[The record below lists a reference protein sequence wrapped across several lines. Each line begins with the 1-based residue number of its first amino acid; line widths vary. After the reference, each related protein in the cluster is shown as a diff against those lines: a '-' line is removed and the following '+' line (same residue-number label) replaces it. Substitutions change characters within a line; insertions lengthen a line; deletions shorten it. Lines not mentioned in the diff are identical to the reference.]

1 MDYVG
6 DVMKLSQRLQYI
18 MEQIPAGS
26 RLADIGSDHGLLPV
40 AAVRSGRVPQ
50 AVAGEV
56 NDGPLRAAQKQV
68 AEAGLTDRIAVR
80 KGDGLAVIK
89 VDEVDVITIAGMGGA
104 LIATILEQGKD
115 KLVSVKQL
123 VLQPNVGEDILR
135 RWLIE
140 HQWVLTSEHIM
151 EEDGKIYEIL
161 TAVPDSVS
169 PLKQDALYQPWKIP
183 DSSLVLTP
191 DLLMQLGP
199 LLVKAPNEI
208 FFYKWKLEIR
218 KLEDVLAQVARS
230 DQESAQ
236 HKREQLRKQIE
247 QLEEVLA
254 CLPKDR
260 Q

>member
-56 NDGPLRAAQKQV
+56 NDGPLCAAQKQV
-68 AEAGLTDRIAVR
+68 AEAGLADRIMVR

-89 VDEVDVITIAGMGGA
+89 AHEVDVITIAGMGGA
-104 LIATILEQGKD
+104 LITSILEQGKD
-115 KLVSVKQL
+115 KLASVKQL

-135 RWLIE
+135 RWLMKQ
-140 HQWVLTSEHIM
+140 QWVLIDEHIM

-161 TAVPDSVS
+161 TAVPASASD
-169 PLKQDALYQPWKIP
+169 LKQDELYRPLQLPG
-183 DSSLVLTP
+183 STLVLNR
-191 DLLMQLGP
+191 DWLIQLGP
-199 LLVKAPNEI
+199 LLVNKPDEI
-208 FFYKWKLEIR
+208 FFRKWQLEIR
-218 KLEDVLAQVARS
+218 KLQAVLAQVSRS
-230 DQESAQ
+230 ELEAAQ
-236 HKREQLRKQIE
+236 HKQEQLRKQIE

-254 CLPKDR
+254 CLPKDKL
-260 Q
+260 

>member
-6 DVMKLSQRLQYI
+6 DDMKLSQRLQYI
-18 MEQIPAGS
+18 MEQIPVGS

-68 AEAGLTDRIAVR
+68 AETGLTDRITVR

-89 VDEVDVITIAGMGGA
+89 AHEVDVITIAGMGGA
-104 LIATILEQGKD
+104 LIASILDQGKD
-115 KLVSVKQL
+115 KLASVKQL

-140 HQWVLTSEHIM
+140 HQWILTGEHIM

-161 TAVPDSVS
+161 TAVPASKIS
-169 PLKQDALYQPWKIP
+169 LKQDELYRPWELP
-183 DSSLVLTP
+183 GSSLVLTR
-191 DLLMQLGP
+191 DWLLQLGP
-199 LLVKAPNEI
+199 LLVKKPNEV
-208 FFYKWKLEIR
+208 FFRKWQLEIR
-218 KLEDVLAQVARS
+218 KLQDVLAQVSRS
-230 DQESAQ
+230 EQESAQ
-236 HKREQLRKQIE
+236 YKQEQLRKQIE

-254 CLPKDR
+254 CLPKDKP
-260 Q
+260 

>member
-1 MDYVG
+1 M
-6 DVMKLSQRLQYI
+6 
-18 MEQIPAGS
+18 
-26 RLADIGSDHGLLPV
+26 
-40 AAVRSGRVPQ
+40 
-50 AVAGEV
+50 
-56 NDGPLRAAQKQV
+56 
-68 AEAGLTDRIAVR
+68 AEAGLNDRIAVR

-89 VDEVDVITIAGMGGA
+89 ANEVDVITIAGMGGA
-104 LIATILEQGKD
+104 LIASILEQGKD

-169 PLKQDALYQPWKIP
+169 PLKLDELYQPWKLP
-183 DSSLVLTP
+183 DSSLVLTQ

-208 FFYKWKLEIR
+208 FFINGNWRFASLRMCWHKWHDQIRNPHSISGSNCASKLN
-218 KLEDVLAQVARS
+218 S
-230 DQESAQ
+230 
-236 HKREQLRKQIE
+236 
-247 QLEEVLA
+247 
-254 CLPKDR
+254 
-260 Q
+260 

>member
-1 MDYVG
+1 
-6 DVMKLSQRLQYI
+6 MKLSQRLQYI

-140 HQWVLTSEHIM
+140 HQWILTSEHIM

-199 LLVKAPNEI
+199 LLVKAPTEI

>member
-1 MDYVG
+1 M
-6 DVMKLSQRLQYI
+6 
-18 MEQIPAGS
+18 
-26 RLADIGSDHGLLPV
+26 
-40 AAVRSGRVPQ
+40 RSGRVPQ

-68 AEAGLTDRIAVR
+68 VEAGLTDRIAVR

-140 HQWVLTSEHIM
+140 HQWILTSEHIM

-199 LLVKAPNEI
+199 LLVKAPTEI
-208 FFYKWKLEIR
+208 FFINGNWRFASLRMCWHKWHDQIRNPHSISGSNCASKLN
-218 KLEDVLAQVARS
+218 S
-230 DQESAQ
+230 
-236 HKREQLRKQIE
+236 
-247 QLEEVLA
+247 
-254 CLPKDR
+254 
-260 Q
+260 

>member
-40 AAVRSGRVPQ
+40 AAVRSGRVTQ

-68 AEAGLTDRIAVR
+68 AEAGLTDRITVR
-80 KGDGLAVIK
+80 KGDGLAVITAH
-89 VDEVDVITIAGMGGA
+89 EVDVITIAGMGGA
-104 LIATILEQGKD
+104 LIASILEQGKD
-115 KLVSVKQL
+115 KLDSVKRL

-140 HQWVLTSEHIM
+140 HQWVLTGEHIM
-151 EEDGKIYEIL
+151 EEDGKIYEVL
-161 TAVPDSVS
+161 TAVPVLDSIV
-169 PLKQDALYQPWKIP
+169 KQDELYRPIALSG
-183 DSSLVLTP
+183 SSLVLTQ
-191 DLLMQLGP
+191 DWLEQLGP
-199 LLVKAPNEI
+199 LLVSEPNEV
-208 FFYKWKLEIR
+208 FFRKWKLEIH
-218 KLEDVLAQVARS
+218 KLQNVLAQLGRS
-230 DQESAQ
+230 EQESAQ
-236 HKREQLRKQIE
+236 QKQEQLQKQIE

-254 CLPKDR
+254 CLPKDKR
-260 Q
+260 

>member
-1 MDYVG
+1 
-6 DVMKLSQRLQYI
+6 MKLSQRLQYI

-68 AEAGLTDRIAVR
+68 AEAGLTDRIMVR

-89 VDEVDVITIAGMGGA
+89 AHEVDVITIAGMGGA
-104 LIATILEQGKD
+104 LITSILEQGKD
-115 KLVSVKQL
+115 KLASVKQL

-135 RWLIE
+135 RWLMKQ
-140 HQWVLTSEHIM
+140 QWVLIDEHIM

-161 TAVPDSVS
+161 TAVPASASD
-169 PLKQDALYQPWKIP
+169 LKQDELYRPLRLP
-183 DSSLVLTP
+183 GSTLVLNR
-191 DLLMQLGP
+191 DWLMQLGP
-199 LLVKAPNEI
+199 LLVNKPNEI
-208 FFYKWKLEIR
+208 FFRKWQLEIR
-218 KLEDVLAQVARS
+218 KLQAVLAQVSRS
-230 DQESAQ
+230 ELEAAQ
-236 HKREQLRKQIE
+236 HKQEQLRKQIE

-254 CLPKDR
+254 CLPKDKL
-260 Q
+260 

>member
-1 MDYVG
+1 
-6 DVMKLSQRLQYI
+6 MKLSQRLQYI
-18 MEQIPAGS
+18 LEQIPAGS

-40 AAVRSGRVPQ
+40 AAVRSGRVSQ

-80 KGDGLAVIK
+80 KGDGFVVK
-89 VDEVDVITIAGMGGA
+89 VNEVDVITIAGMGGA
-104 LIATILEQGKD
+104 LIASILEQGKD
-115 KLVSVKQL
+115 KLASVKQL

-135 RWLIE
+135 RWLIK
-140 HQWVLTSEHIM
+140 HQWVLINEHIM
-151 EEDGKIYEIL
+151 EEDGKIYEVL
-161 TAVPDSVS
+161 TAVPASES
-169 PLKQDALYQPWKIP
+169 SLKQDELYRAWELPG
-183 DSSLVLTP
+183 SSLVLTE

-199 LLVKAPNEI
+199 LLVKAPNET
-208 FFYKWKLEIR
+208 FFSKWQLEIR
-218 KLEDVLAQVARS
+218 KLQDVLAQVARS

-236 HKREQLRKQIE
+236 HKQEQLRKQIE